1 MTEATRKTTKRR
13 AKWSVRVVR
22 SAVLLL
28 VIYVV
33 WLLVACSLQ
42 ERILFPGATI
52 YNALTRAAPAPND
65 DWDKWELPRDQ
76 GAPGFAWFRAA
87 TDAPSP
93 APAVVFFHGNADIAR
108 GRLDIGDRYARL
120 GVHAL
125 LVEYPGYDDSPG
137 TPGRDSIVEDA
148 LVAIDV
154 LTQRDD
160 VDADRIIYHGHS
172 IGGGVAAQVA
182 GERPPAALILAS
194 TFTSLRAMVNRYAVP
209 TFLLR
214 HRFPTDEVLESL
226 DAPVLIMHGDLD
238 VIIYPN
244 HALVLDA
251 IAKDSTLVRFPARG
265 HNDIMLDP
273 GYDVVIRDFLAKHDI
288 IDEPK
293 DE

>member
-1 MTEATRKTTKRR
+1 MTETTKKRR
-13 AKWSVRVVR
+13 TRWTLRVVR
-22 SAVLLL
+22 TAVLLL
-28 VIYVV
+28 VIYVL

-52 YNALTRAAPAPND
+52 YNAITRSTPAPGVEWEK
-65 DWDKWELPRDQ
+65 WDLPRDE
-76 GAPGFAWFRAA
+76 GAPGFAWFHAA
-87 TDAPSP
+87 PGAPAP
-93 APAVVFFHGNADIAR
+93 APAVVFFHGNGDTAR
-108 GRLDIGDRYARL
+108 DRTDIGARYARL

-137 TPGRDSIVEDA
+137 TPRRDSIVADA
-148 LVAIDV
+148 LIAIDM
-154 LTQRDD
+154 LAQRDD

-182 GERPPAALILAS
+182 SERPPRALVLVS

-209 TFLLR
+209 SFLLR
-214 HRFPTDEVLESL
+214 HRFPTDGVLETL
-226 DAPVLIMHGDLD
+226 DAPTLIIHGDRDLI
-238 VIIYPN
+238 VYPS

-251 IAKDSTLVRFPARG
+251 LAKDSTLVRFPARG

-273 GYDVVIRDFLAKHDI
+273 GYDVVIRDFLARHDI
-288 IDEPK
+288 IDDPE